1 MNNTLVG
8 IIVLILVVLVG
19 WFAYSQGYFA
29 GGEKTGDAGLDINIG
44 GTQ

>member
-19 WFAYSQGYFA
+19 WFAYSEGYFA
-29 GGEKTGDAGLDINIG
+29 AEEKASGAGLDINIG